1 MDLKTQ
7 TMHVVNTSISCIM
20 SYGCKVY
27 GVISS
32 QIRNDNDK
40 PIGLDCIS
48 NTFIMPIILRL
59 NIHIYFFE
67 IYNILYIKQSKE
79 K

>member
-40 PIGLDCIS
+40 PIGLDCIDCIS

-59 NIHIYFFE
+59 NIHIYTSSK
-67 IYNILYIKQSKE
+67 YITFYI
-79 K
+79 